1 MDELLRDFI
10 AETTE
15 HLTVLDRDLVAIEQS
30 PEDRGLIGDAF
41 RTVHSIKGTCGFLG
55 LKRLETLLH
64 AAETLLG
71 KIRDGVLPAGPAIGM
86 LLGACDRAKTIV
98 TALASEGHEPD
109 GADGDIVA
117 RLELSA
123 RAGTAMPGAE
133 APRAP
138 EPATGGPAASEPAT
152 PPLGAAGS
160 IRVNLDTI
168 DRLMA
173 EVSELVL
180 TRNQLM
186 QMLRDRTDGEAML
199 ALQRLSHVTSDL
211 QESVMQTRMQPIG
224 QAWAKLPRM
233 MRDLGRELGKK
244 IELKLEGSET
254 ELDRQVLELIKD
266 PFTHLIRNAADH
278 GIETPAERRRAGKT
292 EAGTV
297 TLAARQ
303 EGSAIV
309 ITLADDGHG
318 IDARQIRASLRRGD
332 FATEAELRA
341 MSEQQLQQF
350 VFHPGFTTAAQVTS
364 VSGRGV
370 GLDVVRSNVEKLGGT
385 VELAST
391 PGRGTRFTIKIPLTL
406 AIVPALLLDCV
417 GQRFAIPQTAV
428 AELIRAG
435 ADHPIEWIHDAPV
448 LRLRGNLLPLV
459 ALRDVLGFGTPAG
472 ERETLIA
479 VLGYGMQ
486 RFGVMIDD
494 VDDAEE
500 IVVKSLSPLL
510 RGIKLF
516 AGSTILGD
524 GSVVLILDPGA
535 LAAAVGTVESVE
547 PPRAAP
553 PLRHNAVPR
562 SGGWLLFRAGADTPK
577 ALPLAAILRIE
588 EVAPRQIEWIESQ
601 PVMLYRGATLPLHSF
616 GILDHAPGKQCV
628 VVVEQSG
635 KTGGFLVDEIID
647 TVDETPVL
655 DRTLAR
661 PGVLGVAMMGGRMT
675 EILDIADGAA
685 AGKGDAKSSRS
696 AA

>member
-15 HLTVLDRDLVAIEQS
+15 HLAVLDRDLVAIEQS
-30 PEDRGLIGDAF
+30 PEDRRLIGDAF
-41 RTVHSIKGTCGFLG
+41 RSVHTIKGTCGFLG

-64 AAETLLG
+64 AAENLLG
-71 KIRDGVLPAGPAIGM
+71 KIREGALPAAPAIAT
-86 LLGACDRAKTIV
+86 LLGACDRAKTLV
-98 TALASEGHEPD
+98 AALAREGHEPD
-109 GADGDIVA
+109 GGDGDVIA

-123 RAGTAMPGAE
+123 RA
-133 APRAP
+133 
-138 EPATGGPAASEPAT
+138 EPAMAPAVTAEPHPAAETVAAGGAL
-152 PPLGAAGS
+152 LGATGS

-168 DRLMA
+168 DRLME

-211 QESVMQTRMQPIG
+211 QESVMKTRMQPIG

-233 MRDLGRELGKK
+233 IRDLGRELGKK
-244 IELKLEGSET
+244 IELRLEGSET

-278 GIETPAERRRAGKT
+278 GIETPAERRSAGKP
-292 EAGTV
+292 ELGAV

-309 ITLADDGHG
+309 ITVADDGRG
-318 IDARQIRASLRRGD
+318 IDAKQMRAVLRRNG

-350 VFHPGFTTAAQVTS
+350 VFHPGFSTAAKVTS

-370 GLDVVRSNVEKLGGT
+370 GLDVVRSNVEKIGGT
-385 VELAST
+385 VALAST
-391 PGRGTRFTIKIPLTL
+391 PGRGTRFVIKIPLTL
-406 AIVPALLLDCV
+406 AIVPALLLDCA
-417 GQRFAIPQTAV
+417 GQAFAIPQTAV

-435 ADHPIEWIHDAPV
+435 ADHPIEWIHEAPV
-448 LRLRGNLLPLV
+448 MRLRGSLLPLV
-459 ALRDVLGFGTPAG
+459 SLREVLGFEVPSPAAT
-472 ERETLIA
+472 RDALVA
-479 VLGYGMQ
+479 VLGYGSQ

-494 VDDAEE
+494 IDDAEE

-510 RGIKLF
+510 RGIRLF

-535 LAAAVGTVESVE
+535 LAAAVGAAESIE
-547 PPRAAP
+547 TPPP
-553 PLRHNAVPR
+553 TQPLKREALQQR
-562 SGGWLLFRAGADTPK
+562 GGLLLFRAGTDTPK

-588 EVAPRQIEWIESQ
+588 EIAPHQVEWIESR

-616 GILDHAPGKQCV
+616 GIIDHAPDKQCV
-628 VVVEQSG
+628 VVVAHDG
-635 KTGGFLVDEIID
+635 KTRGLLVDEVID
-647 TVDETPVL
+647 TIDGTPVL
-655 DRTLAR
+655 DRSLAR
-661 PGVLGVAMMGGRMT
+661 PGVLGVAMIAGRMT
-675 EILDIADGAA
+675 EIVDVAHDMPAEDGC
-685 AGKGDAKSSRS
+685 SSRS